1 MANSLFTDKKAG
13 PGREERKALTGFTMM
28 DERSYADCIGKL
40 KLSMDEADLALCV
53 EYFRDTEQRDPSATE
68 LRVIDSC
75 WSEDV
80 RHGILNT
87 VIDSVTCPDA
97 LLEKAYMDYL
107 RARKAIER
115 DRPVT
120 LKDIGEMASRY
131 IRSGGMPERPEDAD
145 AGSRFAMDID
155 AEVDGEKEPWVLS
168 VNRDGET
175 LSGRAYTFSAMR
187 LMAEGRPEAGELR
200 GEDSM
205 VCTAMADRIYH
216 PGYMGVPLNAD
227 ISFAAAPVVN
237 FRDEEPEA
245 GDAVILLGGRG
256 FGSSG
261 EEEHRV
267 QSFLRSAMVSRVIK
281 RCAVIGE
288 KGICAA
294 VFGLADGLEID
305 IDPLLESE
313 GGMLCVL
320 SAGSEKM
327 FSDRA
332 SDEDI
337 GCLRVAT
344 VTDAGRLVIQSGGE
358 ILADLSTEFLAAM
371 GAVKHADIETAP
383 AGEWQRTAKYDGD
396 GSFIT
401 AMKAMAQDV
410 NLCSRRGLAERYDAT
425 AGAGTVLM
433 PNGGRNQLTP
443 AQAMACRL
451 PLERGTTED
460 CIMAAWGFNPYIAEA
475 SPYHAGYLAVV
486 EAATKL
492 VASGASPED
501 IFLTMQG
508 RFASPDKDP
517 SGLAGPLGSMLGAF
531 EAQIGLGIGSLG
543 TNEKWIEGAY
553 SEGMPPTLI
562 ATASSM
568 TGMRETATPEFKEA
582 GHEVVIIRPFAD
594 EYGNG
599 VGLGLP
605 EPASILRVW
614 HKVYEMLHSGEAV
627 AAYAVGA
634 GGIGEAVMKMCFGNG
649 LGFRFEPEVFRDY
662 EGNERSNYAS
672 SARKAAAMKDIFRY
686 SYGSIILELEEDADL
701 KGRSISIERLG
712 RITDDQKITLEDE
725 SLEIGE
731 LLIQYEG
738 RLENV
743 WPTKAAGLA
752 GTAPNIKYSARSWHA
767 PIFKRSEPRVLI
779 PVFAGTGCAAE
790 AARAVREAG
799 GVPGIMI
806 IKDSLPG
813 DGERSALQFANA
825 LRDAQM
831 IFVPEGSVT
840 DFFRH
845 KAIEEGITNLLEKHD
860 GLICGTGGGFRTLL
874 ELGLVPYGRYAKEG
888 EELAVLEE
896 NPVGSRGS
904 CIVRLR
910 ISSNKSPWLRDYGA
924 GEVRLLPFSCAAG
937 RFNASEELMSHLA
950 GAGQIATQF
959 ADLEGNA
966 SGDIQF
972 DPCGSM
978 MAAEGVTSLDGRVFG
993 RTGYAERTGR
1003 GLYRNVEG
1011 RYFGNMFDSAVRY
1024 FK

>member
-53 EYFRDTEQRDPSATE
+53 EYFRDTEQRDPSAAE

-80 RHGILNT
+80 RHGTLNT

-131 IRSGGMPERPEDAD
+131 IRSAGMPERPEDAD
-145 AGSRFAMDID
+145 AGSGFAMDID

-187 LMAEGRPEAGELR
+187 LTAEGRPEAGELR

-281 RCAVIGE
+281 RCAVIGD

-358 ILADLSTEFLAAM
+358 IIADLSTEFLAAM

-531 EAQIGLGIGSLG
+531 EAQIGLG
-543 TNEKWIEGAY
+543 
-553 SEGMPPTLI
+553 
-562 ATASSM
+562 
-568 TGMRETATPEFKEA
+568 
-582 GHEVVIIRPFAD
+582 
-594 EYGNG
+594 
-599 VGLGLP
+599 LP

-614 HKVYEMLHSGEAV
+614 HKVHEILHSGEAV

-662 EGNERSNYAS
+662 EGNERSSYAS

-799 GVPGIMI
+799 GVPGVMI

-888 EELAVLEE
+888 EELAVLEA